1 MATDADDLGFE
12 LLPADD
18 EELMPE
24 ADLDAAEAS
33 ALDEAVPEAE
43 EPPEPTGYTWR
54 FDWTRGRFFR
64 HGSSPARVGGLD
76 ALAERC
82 MMALNSARYAH
93 PIFSD
98 EFGVE
103 NPLAGIGS
111 TGDAARE
118 FADDWRV
125 KVRDAL
131 LVFDDVTDVRV
142 EPEYD
147 PVAGAI
153 ILRDLVVTTNEDV
166 ELPFDDIRIDLDP
179 VEA

>member
-12 LLPADD
+12 LIPADD
-18 EELMPE
+18 EELSPA

-33 ALDEAVPEAE
+33 ALGEAEPEAP
-43 EPPEPTGYTWR
+43 EPPEPTGYTWK
-54 FDWTRGRFFR
+54 FDWAAGRFMR
-64 HGSSPARVGGLD
+64 HGSSPARIFGLD

-82 MMALNSARYAH
+82 MMAVNSARYAH
-93 PIFSD
+93 PVFSD

-103 NPLAGIGS
+103 DPTAGIGEV
-111 TGDAARE
+111 GPAAVE

-131 LVFDDVTDVRV
+131 MVFDDVTDVQV

-147 PVAGAI
+147 PLQGVI
-153 ILRDLVVTTNEDV
+153 VLRDLVVTTNEEV
-166 ELPFDDIRIDLDP
+166 ELSFPDIRIDLDAL
-179 VEA
+179 EA